1 MPPKL
6 PSTLPPT
13 LPSKTLLL
21 TRPEAQARA
30 FAKALGAGPWDT
42 LIAPLTEI
50 VALDWDRRLAE
61 GVRGVILT
69 SANAVPAVAALA
81 PLPAWCVGAATGRV
95 AAAAGFDTR
104 VSGGDAAALIADLR
118 AARPEG
124 PLLHAHGRHL
134 ARDLAAALAPQG
146 LTIRSAAVYAAQ
158 MVPWPA
164 GLGAALSRRA
174 LVAPVFSP
182 RAAAELGRRL
192 TAPAPGSVI
201 VAISRAA
208 ADKLPPALAALA
220 HVCDS
225 PAEMCREVRAR
236 LAPQP

>member
-6 PSTLPPT
+6 
-13 LPSKTLLL
+13 LLL

-30 FAKALGAGPWDT
+30 FAKALDPGLGAPGSREPGGWDT

-50 VALDWDRRLAE
+50 VALDWDQGLAE

-69 SANAVPAVAALA
+69 SANAVGAVAALA
-81 PLPAWCVGAATGRV
+81 PLPAWCVGAATGRA
-95 AAAAGFDTR
+95 AAAAGFDVR

-118 AARPEG
+118 AARPAG

-134 ARDLAAALAPQG
+134 ARDLAAALAPDG
-146 LTIRSAAVYAAQ
+146 VTIRAVPVYAAQ
-158 MVPWPA
+158 LVPWPA

-182 RAAAELGRRL
+182 RAALELGKRL
-192 TAPAPGSVI
+192 TALAPGSAV
-201 VAISRAA
+201 VAISPAA
-208 ADKLPPALAALA
+208 AARLTPPLAACA
-220 HVCDS
+220 HVCNS
-225 PAEMCREVRAR
+225 PSEMCSEVIAR